1 MNIILQSRIHEK
13 LKKENMKKKKKKKKG
28 RRKKNRNAGRKE
40 KEIGEITY
48 TL

>member
-1 MNIILQSRIHEK
+1 MNIILQSRIHER
-13 LKKENMKKKKKKKKG
+13 LKKKNMKKKKKKKKG
-28 RRKKNRNAGRKE
+28 EKKNRNAGRKE